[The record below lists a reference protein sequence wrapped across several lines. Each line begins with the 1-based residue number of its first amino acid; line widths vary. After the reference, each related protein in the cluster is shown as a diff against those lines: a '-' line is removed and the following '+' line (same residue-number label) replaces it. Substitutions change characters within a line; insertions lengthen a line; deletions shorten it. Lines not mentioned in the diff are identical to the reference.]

1 MKVHYTL
8 FLCATLPILYAEEC
22 KTTDDVL
29 AMLQNSLRVK
39 TQDDETGLPEKISSD
54 RPDMKNIGK
63 LEELVM
69 ARVRDEKVEGNDKIA
84 KTLNATVKTFF
95 ASIISQTAA
104 NQRTIVSNVRAFKR
118 CKTSMWSKYKKA
130 IPMERDHWIMGLVYP
145 KCIRAENKLEI
156 VKRKNDKE
164 ANTYTSNLKTKK
176 KLAKIEENKCG
187 NICKNQKFENYHEQL
202 ESLMIFYNK
211 CKQKIGPRIKDVKK
225 GSDNLKKK
233 MKDKKLSDA
242 KYLAMK
248 NKCDKI
254 AYVMNGY
261 KCKAVT
267 TLDGSCSFYE
277 ACWKRAKKQYD
288 RDKKVII
295 IEERDFKI
303 QWRALRRIQCY
314 LLVMGTKN
322 DKNHKKE
329 KAQLDQCIK
338 LKKKD
343 ISTKHLDINYKRI
356 PPKPKCPKDPMCPC
370 SKFYTNS
377 YYKVGPKSR
386 CVKNLVKKYTCPAC
400 KGKKKR

>member
-1 MKVHYTL
+1 L
-8 FLCATLPILYAEEC
+8 FLWATLPILYAEEM
-22 KTTDDVL
+22 KTEDDVL
-29 AMLQNSLRVK
+29 AMLQSSLRVK
-39 TQDDETGLPEKISSD
+39 TQDDGTELPEKISSD
-54 RPDMKNIGK
+54 KPDMKSISK

-69 ARVRDEKVEGNDKIA
+69 SRVRDEKVEGNDKIA
-84 KTLNATVKTFF
+84 KTLNATVKTFY
-95 ASIISQTAA
+95 ASIISSTAA
-104 NQRTIVSNVRAFKR
+104 NQRTIVRNVRAFKR

-130 IPMERDHWIMGLVYP
+130 IPMERDHWIMGLIYP
-145 KCIRAENKLEI
+145 KCIRAEKKLKI
-156 VKRKNDKE
+156 RQQQNDQETK
-164 ANTYTSNLKTKK
+164 TYTSNLKTLK

-202 ESLMIFYNK
+202 ESLMIFYTN
-211 CKQKIGPRIKDVKK
+211 CKKKIEPRIKDVKNC
-225 GSDNLKKK
+225 SDNLNKKI
-233 MKDKKLSDA
+233 KDKKLSDA

-248 NKCDKI
+248 KKCDKI

-288 RDKKVII
+288 RDKKII
-295 IEERDFKI
+295 MSEEEDFMI

-329 KAQLDQCIK
+329 EAQLDKCNNMKKAQLEK
-338 LKKKD
+338 M
-343 ISTKHLDINYKRI
+343 TKHLKINYKTI
-356 PPKPKCPKDPMCPC
+356 PPKPECPKDPMCPC